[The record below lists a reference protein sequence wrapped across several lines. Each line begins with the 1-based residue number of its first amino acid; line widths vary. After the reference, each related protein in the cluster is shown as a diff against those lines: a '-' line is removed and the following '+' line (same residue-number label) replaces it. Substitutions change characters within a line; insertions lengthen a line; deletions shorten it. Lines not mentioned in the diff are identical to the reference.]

1 MSSKP
6 EGWMTKRWNFGAD
19 HKLSTSF
26 ETVLQRLEAEQPEIA
41 AAAPT
46 TSAAMRVGRRVQEQR
61 KALGLTQAQ
70 LAERAG
76 LKQSAVSD
84 IERGN
89 GRHGPTAAVLCRI
102 ADALGAPL
110 VIEPASATP
119 SEDEAAVS
127 PSAASADAAWVH
139 EIEAAEEAVP
149 LQVETM
155 LPNFWREA
163 MALGSA
169 QHAPHR
175 VTETRPARMSVCLN
189 VDPDTFL
196 IAGNHLIVEDNPAS
210 MRMFTPLVGS
220 SHLWGKAPDE
230 KLAEIIRDRLEQ
242 GETVVEI
249 LQSALAGLATRY
261 SPEDMQFGEG
271 VVLGI
276 TQPVAANRAL
286 AHDD

>member
-1 MSSKP
+1 
-6 EGWMTKRWNFGAD
+6 MTKRWNFGAD

-46 TSAAMRVGRRVQEQR
+46 TSYAMRVGRRVQEQR

-76 LKQSAVSD
+76 LKQSAVSG
-84 IERGN
+84 IERGS

-102 ADALGAPL
+102 ADALGVPL

-119 SEDEAAVS
+119 SEEEAAVS
-127 PSAASADAAWVH
+127 PPAASADAARVH
-139 EIEAAEEAVP
+139 EMAAAEEAVP
-149 LQVETM
+149 LEVETT
-155 LPNFWREA
+155 LPNFWKEA
-163 MALGSA
+163 MALRRA
-169 QHAPHR
+169 QLAR
-175 VTETRPARMSVCLN
+175 RKVSEKQTARMSVCLN

-220 SHLWGKAPDE
+220 NYFSGHPPDE
-230 KLAEIIRDRLEQ
+230 KLAEIIRDRLEH

-249 LQSALAGLATRY
+249 LQSALAGLAARY
-261 SPEDMQFGEG
+261 SAEDMKFGEG

-276 TQPVAANRAL
+276 TQPVVANRAL